1 MILTSATH
9 IYSLLIIN
17 SNKTHNNQVHVG
29 LHIKLIGDKPIL
41 SYIDWLIIKKK
52 RKKDWTFNTPK

>member
-1 MILTSATH
+1 MILISATY

-17 SNKTHNNQVHVG
+17 SNKTHNNRVHVG

-41 SYIDWLIIKKK
+41 SYIDWLIIKNK
-52 RKKDWTFNTPK
+52 